1 MTTVPQSI
9 AAATE
14 DENKDQPRNPQNQD
28 TDTDTCPSRSR
39 SNAALQTI
47 LIGLSGPSSSGK
59 TTLAR
64 LLRTIFDFEIAVPVG
79 VPSTKAGQPEVTDV
93 HDGREQQQ
101 QQPSLTHGSNGQTQ
115 EEGSWCRWKVTLFV
129 LHEDDFYKTDKD
141 VPVATVSSPENGTRD
156 LLDWDCIESLDLPLL
171 ENTLRHV
178 HDHGT
183 LPPDTLSKEDQNAIG
198 PIDISDEEVERIKRE
213 VKEWF
218 ERTIRSITASASLEC
233 AGKVDAFQSD
243 PYEKEIR
250 ICVLDGFLLYSEP
263 PGSEVKSTGSGSGS
277 ASGSGSGSAS
287 TSGSGSASASSI
299 SLLAHL
305 HTISR
310 TLLDRRLFL
319 PVTRDQMLRRRLA
332 RMGYVTL
339 EGFWVDPPGYVEDVV
354 WPHYARDHSWMFV
367 NGDADACLFDE
378 NKCKEHQI
386 DVCPGQGRWRLRE
399 VLDWAV
405 EKVEETVVEKLRSE
419 TS

>member
-9 AAATE
+9 VAATE

-28 TDTDTCPSRSR
+28 KDTDTSPSRSR

-64 LLRTIFDFEIAVPVG
+64 LLRTIFDFEITVPVG
-79 VPSTKAGQPEVTDV
+79 VPSIKAGKAEAEAG
-93 HDGREQQQ
+93 HGDGTQHQQ
-101 QQPSLTHGSNGQTQ
+101 QQPSLTSGADGGQMQ
-115 EEGSWCRWKVTLFV
+115 EEGRSCRWKVTLFV

-141 VPVATVSSPENGTRD
+141 VPVATVSSPEYGTRD

-178 HDHGT
+178 RDHGT

-198 PIDISDEEVERIKRE
+198 PIDISDEEVECIKRE

-233 AGKVDAFQSD
+233 AGKADAFQSD

-263 PGSEVKSTGSGSGS
+263 PGSEVESTGSGS
-277 ASGSGSGSAS
+277 AP
-287 TSGSGSASASSI
+287 ASSV

-305 HTISR
+305 HAISR

-354 WPHYARDHSWMFV
+354 WPNYARDHSWMFV
-367 NGDADACLFDE
+367 NGDADACVFDD

-405 EKVEETVVEKLRSE
+405 EKVEETVVEKLR
-419 TS
+419 

>member
-9 AAATE
+9 VAATE

-28 TDTDTCPSRSR
+28 KDTDTSPSRSR

-64 LLRTIFDFEIAVPVG
+64 LLRTIFDFEITVP
-79 VPSTKAGQPEVTDV
+79 
-93 HDGREQQQ
+93 HQQ
-101 QQPSLTHGSNGQTQ
+101 QQPSLTSGADGGQMQ
-115 EEGSWCRWKVTLFV
+115 EEGRSCRWKVTLFV

-141 VPVATVSSPENGTRD
+141 VPVATVSSPEYGTRD
-156 LLDWDCIESLDLPLL
+156 LLDWDCVESLDLPLL

-178 HDHGT
+178 RNHGT

-198 PIDISDEEVERIKRE
+198 PIDIRDEEVERIKRE
-213 VKEWF
+213 VKGWF

-233 AGKVDAFQSD
+233 AGKVDTFQSD

-263 PGSEVKSTGSGSGS
+263 PGSEVEST
-277 ASGSGSGSAS
+277 
-287 TSGSGSASASSI
+287 GSGSASASSV

-319 PVTRDQMLRRRLA
+319 PVTRDQMLQRRLA

-339 EGFWVDPPGYVEDVV
+339 EGFWVDPPGYVKDVV
-354 WPHYARDHSWMFV
+354 WPNYARDHSWMFV
-367 NGDADACLFDE
+367 NGDADACVFAD

-405 EKVEETVVEKLRSE
+405 EKVEETVVEKLR
-419 TS
+419 